1 MDSNCTFLEEGQLFG
16 DKALEIIK
24 KYGTRAAI
32 TDFSILLGGYVS
44 SSYYTNEGNTGKDR
58 TGYYWTKT
66 DDGDNDARVVNS
78 YGARVNFNVC
88 ERPYGAR
95 PALPYSS
102 IRSICSNEVRD
113 SFGVLEVEY
122 GEYPQ
127 TIVDESHSRE
137 LERAYN
143 NGIIKVTG
151 KTYTTDSVGLDDY
164 NASFQPRQHQEFEYN
179 GRKYIRFVGDKN
191 GEGKILSDGR
201 EIKVGEVY
209 WVAVEPIKWLVDEKT
224 DIALSKRIIFSGVQ
238 FQKTRNY
245 KGDFDKTDAK
255 QFMDK
260 CFSKDIMVSRK
271 MVDLINIKLTLLE
284 EEQLFGD
291 RALDVI
297 KKYGT
302 IAKNTDLAVV
312 RGGYNSDEGTGW
324 YWTKDQYGSSSA
336 RVVASSGGRGYFSV
350 YKRDNGARPAL
361 PYSSIRSIC
370 SNVVRD
376 SDGILI
382 VTCGEYPQHAA
393 DSKMQKKLHELYD
406 SKKLDKTGKNYTF
419 DSRKYTDYSDGFS
432 PEVYD
437 EYEYQG
443 KKYIRV
449 RVNSYYDGETIQLP
463 QSDFACKDGD
473 YVWIEVSP
481 VEWIIDEKT
490 NLAIAKDILVAGIRY
505 DDENKYDGNFENTEM
520 KTYLD
525 KCMAKDMFQSSK
537 LELNNNV
544 SYIENEK
551 KSRIQ
556 KLNPDTTNPQDRR
569 RMTDTEI
576 ISSWIEAGQSVLLR
590 GPSGIGKT
598 ERIKT
603 LYPNLIYIKL
613 TNNMF
618 PEKVVGSMNLQTG
631 QNIPPDFAKQ
641 ALLACATDGERK
653 LISENVQ
660 NLYDLADEIYERSKN
675 SDEKIV
681 IMLDELLNVKP
692 AVQSLVY
699 TLVLNRLVETGK
711 GLKLPANTVIVATGN
726 QKKYSSVAEDL
737 AEPLEKRFDHILDM
751 QPKVGEWINEYAI
764 PNKIHPSVIGYIL
777 SKYIQSGKSE
787 AISDMSYFY
796 EEPEVGEKR
805 LDQNG
810 CKGRTNDPRGWAS
823 ISNTLY
829 AFEEDLRRGKFVG
842 KDVEYMLEVSI
853 SSKLRE
859 EWAREFFDFY
869 NIPTLSVE
877 EVVTDSFSQADL
889 PRDINERFACVTSL
903 LLADENQVGKC
914 RDFIRKHCD
923 PEYLQLY
930 DICWAGNDERKIMRI
945 TELQEMAMI
954 NEESAGK
961 RL

>member
-1 MDSNCTFLEEGQLFG
+1 MDSNITFLTEEQIFG
-16 DKALEIIK
+16 DAQIDILK
-24 KYGTRAAI
+24 KHGTACAI
-32 TDFSILLGGYVS
+32 TDFSILLGGYVNDD
-44 SSYYTNEGNTGKDR
+44 YHTKEGDTGRDR
-58 TGYYWTKT
+58 TGWWWTRS
-66 DDGDNDARVVNS
+66 DDGDNDARVVGDGGRRLCD
-78 YGARVNFNVC
+78 YVNI
-88 ERPYGAR
+88 RRGGAR

-102 IRSICSNEVRD
+102 ISSIASNEVRG
-113 SFGVLEVEY
+113 SFGIKEVEY

-127 TIVDESHSRE
+127 TIVDERFSRE
-137 LERAYN
+137 LEENYKRGT
-143 NGIIKVTG
+143 GIRKTG
-151 KTYTTDSVGLDDY
+151 KTYTTDSVNYDDY
-164 NASFQPRQHQEFEYN
+164 DTSFEPRKHEEFEYK
-179 GRKYIRFVGDKN
+179 GRKYIRIVGDYN
-191 GEGKILSDGR
+191 GEDYKLSDGR
-201 EIKVGEVY
+201 KIVSGEPY
-209 WVAVEPIKWLVDEKT
+209 WVAVEPIKWLIDERAN
-224 DIALSKRIIFSGVQ
+224 IALSKKIIFSGVQ
-238 FQKTRNY
+238 FQRTRDY
-245 KGDFDKTDAK
+245 KGDFSRTDIK
-255 QFMDK
+255 QFIDK
-260 CFSKDIMVSRK
+260 HFSKDIKATATMSYSTSEVK
-271 MVDLINIKLTLLE
+271 E
-284 EEQLFGD
+284 EF
-291 RALDVI
+291 
-297 KKYGT
+297 K
-302 IAKNTDLAVV
+302 
-312 RGGYNSDEGTGW
+312 
-324 YWTKDQYGSSSA
+324 
-336 RVVASSGGRGYFSV
+336 
-350 YKRDNGARPAL
+350 
-361 PYSSIRSIC
+361 
-370 SNVVRD
+370 
-376 SDGILI
+376 
-382 VTCGEYPQHAA
+382 
-393 DSKMQKKLHELYD
+393 
-406 SKKLDKTGKNYTF
+406 
-419 DSRKYTDYSDGFS
+419 
-432 PEVYD
+432 
-437 EYEYQG
+437 
-443 KKYIRV
+443 
-449 RVNSYYDGETIQLP
+449 
-463 QSDFACKDGD
+463 
-473 YVWIEVSP
+473 
-481 VEWIIDEKT
+481 VEE
-490 NLAIAKDILVAGIRY
+490 R
-505 DDENKYDGNFENTEM
+505 
-520 KTYLD
+520 
-525 KCMAKDMFQSSK
+525 
-537 LELNNNV
+537 
-544 SYIENEK
+544 
-551 KSRIQ
+551 KSRLQ

-576 ISSWIEAGQSVLLR
+576 IYAWIEAGQSVLLR

-641 ALLACATDGERK
+641 ALLACATDEERK
-653 LISENVQ
+653 LIRENVQ

-777 SKYIQSGKSE
+777 SKYIQSGRSE
-787 AISDMSYFY
+787 SISDMGYFY

-810 CKGRTNDPRGWAS
+810 CKGRTNDPRGWVS

-829 AFEEDLRRGKFVG
+829 AFEEDLKKGKFVG
-842 KDVEYMLEVSI
+842 KDVEHMLEISI

-869 NIPTLSVE
+869 NIPSLSVD
-877 EVVTDSFSQADL
+877 EVVTDTFSQADL

-914 RDFIRKHCD
+914 REFIRNHCD

>member
-1 MDSNCTFLEEGQLFG
+1 MDSNITFLTEEQIFG
-16 DKALEIIK
+16 DAQIDILK
-24 KYGTRAAI
+24 KYGTACAI
-32 TDFSILLGGYVS
+32 TDFSILLGGYVNDD
-44 SSYYTNEGNTGKDR
+44 YHTKEGDTGRDR
-58 TGYYWTKT
+58 TGWWWTRS
-66 DDGDNDARVVNS
+66 DDGDNDACGVT
-78 YGARVNFNVC
+78 YGGNAYTLNVLI
-88 ERPYGAR
+88 RDSGAR

-102 IRSICSNEVRD
+102 ISSIASNEVRG
-113 SFGVLEVEY
+113 SFGIKEVEY

-127 TIVDESHSRE
+127 TIVDERFSRE
-137 LERAYN
+137 LEENYKRGT
-143 NGIIKVTG
+143 GIRKTG
-151 KTYTTDSVGLDDY
+151 KTYTTNSVNYDDY
-164 NASFQPRQHQEFEYN
+164 DTSFEPRKHEEFEYK
-179 GRKYIRFVGDKN
+179 GRKYIRIVGNYN
-191 GEGKILSDGR
+191 GEDYKLSDGR
-201 EIKVGEVY
+201 KIVSGEPY
-209 WVAVEPIKWLVDEKT
+209 WVAVEPIKWLIDERAN
-224 DIALSKRIIFSGVQ
+224 IALSKKIIFSGVQ
-238 FQKTRNY
+238 FQRTRDY
-245 KGDFDKTDAK
+245 KGDFSRTDIK
-255 QFMDK
+255 QFIDK
-260 CFSKDIMVSRK
+260 HFSKDIKATATMSYSTSEVK
-271 MVDLINIKLTLLE
+271 E
-284 EEQLFGD
+284 EF
-291 RALDVI
+291 
-297 KKYGT
+297 K
-302 IAKNTDLAVV
+302 
-312 RGGYNSDEGTGW
+312 
-324 YWTKDQYGSSSA
+324 
-336 RVVASSGGRGYFSV
+336 
-350 YKRDNGARPAL
+350 
-361 PYSSIRSIC
+361 
-370 SNVVRD
+370 
-376 SDGILI
+376 
-382 VTCGEYPQHAA
+382 
-393 DSKMQKKLHELYD
+393 
-406 SKKLDKTGKNYTF
+406 
-419 DSRKYTDYSDGFS
+419 
-432 PEVYD
+432 
-437 EYEYQG
+437 
-443 KKYIRV
+443 
-449 RVNSYYDGETIQLP
+449 
-463 QSDFACKDGD
+463 
-473 YVWIEVSP
+473 
-481 VEWIIDEKT
+481 VEE
-490 NLAIAKDILVAGIRY
+490 R
-505 DDENKYDGNFENTEM
+505 
-520 KTYLD
+520 
-525 KCMAKDMFQSSK
+525 
-537 LELNNNV
+537 
-544 SYIENEK
+544 
-551 KSRIQ
+551 KSRLQ

-576 ISSWIEAGQSVLLR
+576 IYAWIEAGQSVLLR

-641 ALLACATDGERK
+641 ALLACATDEERK
-653 LISENVQ
+653 LIRENVQ

-777 SKYIQSGKSE
+777 SKYIQSGRSE
-787 AISDMSYFY
+787 SISDMGYFY

-810 CKGRTNDPRGWAS
+810 CKGRTNDPRGWVS

-829 AFEEDLRRGKFVG
+829 AFEEDLKKGKFVG
-842 KDVEYMLEVSI
+842 KDVEHMLEISI

-869 NIPTLSVE
+869 NIPSLSVD
-877 EVVTDSFSQADL
+877 EVVTDTFSQADL

-914 RDFIRKHCD
+914 REFIRNHCD